1 MKRRARLLIAATAL
15 VLTAACAR
23 EDARLKSLGVGI
35 SKDSAFIVMEL
46 PAEERGEAYLIDGQY
61 IEAFVVRKPGV
72 QGPRDSLTR
81 EQATP
86 VVVIGG
92 QVTGWG
98 WDHWDSVA
106 AAHSIEVKPGKK

>member
-1 MKRRARLLIAATAL
+1 MTRRARLLLAATAL
-15 VLTAACAR
+15 VLISGCAKG
-23 EDARLKSLGVGI
+23 DPRLKGLGVGI

-46 PAEERGEAYLIDGQY
+46 PAEEQGEAYLIDGQY
-61 IEAFVVRKPGV
+61 IEAFVVRMPGV
-72 QGPRDSLTR
+72 QGPRDSLSR
-81 EQATP
+81 GQATP

-106 AAHSIEVKPGKK
+106 GAHNIEVKPAK